1 MKYQIL
7 LTPQQHQE
15 MMKQAVDNFFSVCK
29 FVGKG
34 ALIVGGIT
42 AIIGGI
48 CYLLED
54 NKDDVKITDDEIKKY
69 QNKKKIIKKFV

>member
-48 CYLLED
+48 CFLL
-54 NKDDVKITDDEIKKY
+54 
-69 QNKKKIIKKFV
+69 

>member
-15 MMKQAVDNFFSVCK
+15 IMKQTVNNFFSFCK
-29 FVGKG
+29 FVGTG

-42 AIIGGI
+42 LIIGGI
-48 CYLLED
+48 CYLFKG
-54 NKDDVKITDDEIKKY
+54 NKDNVKIIHDDLS
-69 QNKKKIIKKFV
+69 

>member
-15 MMKQAVDNFFSVCK
+15 MMKQTVNNFFSFCN

-42 AIIGGI
+42 LIIGGI
-48 CYLLED
+48 SYLFKG
-54 NKDDVKITDDEIKKY
+54 NKDNVKITDDEIKKY
-69 QNKKKIIKKFV
+69 QNKKN

>member
-15 MMKQAVDNFFSVCK
+15 MMEQTVNNFFSLCK

-34 ALIVGGIT
+34 ALIVGGIIL
-42 AIIGGI
+42 IIGGI
-48 CYLLED
+48 CYLFED

-69 QNKKKIIKKFV
+69 QNKKK

>member
-15 MMKQAVDNFFSVCK
+15 MMKQAVDNLFSVCK

-34 ALIVGGIT
+34 ALIVGGII

-69 QNKKKIIKKFV
+69 QNKKK

>member
-42 AIIGGI
+42 LIIGGI
-48 CYLLED
+48 FYLFKD
-54 NKDDVKITDDEIKKY
+54 NKDNFNITND
-69 QNKKKIIKKFV
+69 

>member
-15 MMKQAVDNFFSVCK
+15 MMKQTVNNFFSFCK
-29 FVGKG
+29 FIGTG

-42 AIIGGI
+42 LIIGGI
-48 CYLLED
+48 RYLFRG
-54 NKDDVKITDDEIKKY
+54 NKDNVNITDHEIKKY
-69 QNKKKIIKKFV
+69 QNKKK